1 MTSVLY
7 FTIANHLSVFTVENG
22 FTSVLY
28 IKKSLAS
35 EFISEDCFRV
45 NVKKKH
51 KDGFIYN

>member
-1 MTSVLY
+1 M
-7 FTIANHLSVFTVENG
+7 ENG

-51 KDGFIYN
+51 KDGFTTDSEESVSFGR